1 MESLEAGARILLVD
15 DDADLAAMLREY
27 LEAEG
32 FRVSA
37 VFNGEDGIVAALAGT
52 HDAVIL
58 DIMLPKLSGI
68 DVLRRIRRDS
78 TIPVIMLTA
87 KGDNVDRVVGLELGA
102 DDYVAKPYY
111 PRELVARLR
120 AVLRR
125 QPAFSAA
132 AESGGGGA
140 LSCGALEVVV
150 GARRV
155 RWQDATV
162 EITASEFNM
171 LVALLQ
177 AGDRVSTKDELSLQ
191 VLGRERK
198 SYDRSVDVH
207 VSNLRQKLVAATGG
221 GVEIETVR
229 GVGYRLKAVV
239 A

>member
-1 MESLEAGARILLVD
+1 MDAEGAAAHILLVD
-15 DDADLAAMLREY
+15 DDVDLAAMLREY

-37 VFNGEDGIVAALAGT
+37 VANGEDGVAAVLAGG

-58 DIMLPKLSGI
+58 DVMLPKLSGI

-78 TIPVIMLTA
+78 TVPVIMLTA

-125 QPAFSAA
+125 QAAPSSVAAPADTVLA
-132 AESGGGGA
+132 
-140 LSCGALEVVV
+140 CGELEAHV

-155 RWQDATV
+155 RWRDQAVDL
-162 EITASEFNM
+162 TASEFNM

-177 AGDRVSTKDELSLQ
+177 SGDRVATKEELSLQ

-207 VSNLRQKLVAATGG
+207 VSNLRQKLVAATAGG
-221 GVEIETVR
+221 IEVETVR
-229 GVGYRLKAVV
+229 GVGYRLKA
-239 A
+239 AP